1 MDYYISKSGH
11 KYVND
16 IDNYCNGK
24 IIEVISKKSGLKYLM
39 CTTNKIELMM
49 ENLKKDYEDY
59 MCGVL
64 EKYSEIYEIMKDVDV
79 KIEIVEL
86 LPCSS
91 KYEMEVGMTRILR
104 VKRCEYININL
115 YRRKKKELCE
125 DIISGIEDRYID
137 RYKGIMGCEKFV
149 KYMDEI
155 KIIKESLCKK
165 KY

>member
-11 KYVND
+11 KYAND

-24 IIEVISKKSGLKYLM
+24 IIEVISKKSGLKYLL
-39 CTTNKIELMM
+39 CTTNKIELMI
-49 ENLKKDYEDY
+49 ENLKKDYKDY
-59 MCGVL
+59 MCGVI

-104 VKRCEYININL
+104 DKRCEYININL
-115 YRRKKKELCE
+115 YRRKKGEMCE
-125 DIISGIEDRYID
+125 DIISGVEDRYIE
-137 RYKGIMGCEKFV
+137 RYKGVIRCEKFL
-149 KYMDEI
+149 KYIDEI
-155 KIIKESLCKK
+155 KKIKESLCKK